1 MKSPYTFVSIAA
13 PQAIPSD
20 NKSIPPV
27 RKMVPA
33 KLKPDSA
40 ARPDRTNLI
49 RSLDSLAKF
58 AHECAQAGESPIDA
72 YARSLAQN
80 FMMLKHYYKV
90 SAWEMYQLAHAA
102 WRRVHPVGLK
112 LGRPATLQS
121 LTGRV
126 RSQIAK
132 RAKGALTKS
141 EMDEVRATFKS

>member
-13 PQAIPSD
+13 PQVLPSD
-20 NKSIPPV
+20 NKSIPAV
-27 RKMVPA
+27 RKAAPA
-33 KLKPDSA
+33 KPKSA
-40 ARPDRTNLI
+40 ARPDRANLI
-49 RSLDSLAKF
+49 KSLDSLAKF
-58 AHECAQAGESPIDA
+58 ARECTREGESPIDA
-72 YARSLAQN
+72 YSRSLAQN

-126 RSQIAK
+126 RSQIIK
-132 RAKGALTKS
+132 RSKAPLTES
-141 EMDEVRATFKS
+141 EMGEVRATFKS

>member
-1 MKSPYTFVSIAA
+1 MRSDEVKAPYTFVSIAA
-13 PQAIPSD
+13 PQV
-20 NKSIPPV
+20 PPAQV
-27 RKMVPA
+27 ERKPKPV
-33 KLKPDSA
+33 KLRPDSA
-40 ARPDRTNLI
+40 VRPDRTNLI
-49 RSLDSLAKF
+49 KSLDSLAKF

-126 RSQIAK
+126 RSQITK
-132 RAKGALTKS
+132 RAKASLTES
-141 EMDEVRATFKS
+141 EMDEVRAAFK

>member
-13 PQAIPSD
+13 PQV
-20 NKSIPPV
+20 PPAQV
-27 RKMVPA
+27 ERKPKPV

-49 RSLDSLAKF
+49 KSLDSLAKY
-58 AHECAQAGESPIDA
+58 ARESVQEGERPIDA
-72 YARSLAQN
+72 YARLLAQN
-80 FMMLKHYYKV
+80 FMTLKVYYKV

-102 WRRVHPVGLK
+102 WRRAHPAGLK

-126 RSQIAK
+126 RSQLIK
-132 RAKGALTKS
+132 RSKGEVPES
-141 EMDEVRATFKS
+141 EMNEVRAAFK

>member
-1 MKSPYTFVSIAA
+1 MKAPYTFVSIAA
-13 PQAIPSD
+13 PQVPLAQVERKP
-20 NKSIPPV
+20 KPV
-27 RKMVPA
+27 R
-33 KLKPDSA
+33 LKPDSA

-58 AHECAQAGESPIDA
+58 ARECAQAGESPIDA

-80 FMMLKHYYKV
+80 FMVLKHYYKV

-126 RSQIAK
+126 RSQIIK
-132 RAKGALTKS
+132 RSKAPLTES
-141 EMDEVRATFKS
+141 EMDEVRAAFK